1 MLGIRILAR
10 VPGEAE
16 FAEDYTILWSYE
28 GPSLF
33 KEEGFS
39 LFLKRL
45 GSSQDLWNE
54 GFSLVPKAL
63 EGPNVIEQ
71 LETVL
76 ETMDFDDTH
85 DYIVQIKKME
95 NGAYVWK
102 TTELLEP

>member
-1 MLGIRILAR
+1 MLGIRILTR

-16 FAEDYTILWSYE
+16 FAEDYIVLWSY
-28 GPSLF
+28 
-33 KEEGFS
+33 
-39 LFLKRL
+39 
-45 GSSQDLWNE
+45 
-54 GFSLVPKAL
+54 

-76 ETMDFDDTH
+76 ETMDFDETH